1 MNKTKTRTGL
11 SALFAVLLAIMIAVP
26 AILQSG
32 ANAAVNKKQ
41 PTKATLTSAK
51 ATSYNKVSLKWKKSK
66 NITSYAVYYKA
77 SNSKKWVKIANVS
90 SKKTGYTHKSSKKYP
105 LKQGKTY
112 QYRIRGYNKKAKG
125 SKKYGKYSST
135 KKVKIPKKA
144 IAKPTEA
151 PNPTVK
157 PTEAPKPTAV
167 PKPTVTPKPTAVPK
181 PTAAPKP
188 TVTPIPKPTAIP
200 KPTQIPQPTKPV
212 QPAKPT
218 ATPKPTAIPKP
229 TEAPKPTAVPQ
240 PTKAPQPTATPRPTA
255 TPAPTATPKPVKVS
269 GITLNQTSLTMTSK
283 GQTASLTATVN
294 PGNAENKSITW
305 SSSNSSVVTVSAN
318 GTVTAV
324 ANGTAD
330 ITATAADGSGVSA
343 KCGVMVKLPDNTSET
358 ITLAGEKSKKIG
370 PTASKCP
377 NIQDFSKVTFE
388 LQGEGFAFSNLGFDY
403 ENNYASVT
411 IKALRRGSGVIIA
424 KYNGIVVK
432 KYTITVT
439 SDWQEYLG
447 YDSWLKSV
455 ENQIWTNNMAL
466 KDKLDAAQNYI
477 KTHFKYKNGAPQYV
491 YAYSEGIADCFTAS
505 HFFGDF
511 AKDAGAQVKYVSTY
525 TGKMHDYI
533 GHAVSDGGHVFN
545 RALLDGQ
552 WVNYDAQPPLS

>member
-1 MNKTKTRTGL
+1 MNKTKTCTGL

-77 SNSKKWVKIANVS
+77 SDSKKWVKVANVS

-125 SKKYGKYSST
+125 SKKWGKYSSI
-135 KKVKIPKKA
+135 KKVNIPKKPA
-144 IAKPTEA
+144 AKPTET
-151 PNPTVK
+151 PKPTAK
-157 PTEAPKPTAV
+157 PTEAPKPTVA
-167 PKPTVTPKPTAVPK
+167 PKPTTAPK

-200 KPTQIPQPTKPV
+200 KPTTI
-212 QPAKPT
+212 
-218 ATPKPTAIPKP
+218 PKPTAIPKP
-229 TEAPKPTAVPQ
+229 TEAPKPTAAPQ
-240 PTKAPQPTATPRPTA
+240 PTKAPRPTATPKPTATPRPTA

-269 GITLNQTSLTMTSK
+269 SITLNQTSLTMTSK

-294 PGNAENKSITW
+294 PGNAANKSITW
-305 SSSNSSVVTVSAN
+305 SSSNSSVATVSAN

-343 KCGVMVKLPDNTSET
+343 KCSVTVKVPNNVTT
-358 ITLAGEKSKKIG
+358 ISLEGGKSKILSIW
-370 PTASKCP
+370 AEDYSDSI
-377 NIQDFSKVTFE
+377 NVNNVTFKYIGLNDNFE
-388 LQGEGFAFSNLGFDY
+388 VIPTGSGNEWIGINIKAHRKGTVDIFAIHNG
-403 ENNYASVT
+403 NT
-411 IKALRRGSGVIIA
+411 IKQWTV
-424 KYNGIVVK
+424 N
-432 KYTITVT
+432 VT
-439 SDWQEYLG
+439 SDWKEYLG
-447 YDSWLKSV
+447 YVSWKKAV
-455 ENQIWTNNMAL
+455 ENQIWTNNMTL

-477 KTHFKYKNGAPQYV
+477 KTHFKYKNGAPEYI

-505 HFFGDF
+505 DFFGDF
-511 AKDAGAQVKYVSTY
+511 AKDAGAQVKYVSSH
-525 TGKMHDYI
+525 TGNMYDYI
-533 GHAVSDGGHVFN
+533 AHAVSDGGHVFN
-545 RALLDGQ
+545 RVLLDGQ

>member
-1 MNKTKTRTGL
+1 MNKTKTHTGL
-11 SALFAVLLAIMIAVP
+11 SALFAVLLAIMIVVP

-41 PTKATLTSAK
+41 PTKATLTSVK

-125 SKKYGKYSST
+125 SKKWGKYSSI
-135 KKVKIPKKA
+135 KKVNIPKKPA
-144 IAKPTEA
+144 AKPTET
-151 PNPTVK
+151 PKPTAK
-157 PTEAPKPTAV
+157 PTEAPKPTVA
-167 PKPTVTPKPTAVPK
+167 PKPTTAPK

-200 KPTQIPQPTKPV
+200 KPTTI
-212 QPAKPT
+212 
-218 ATPKPTAIPKP
+218 PKPTAIPKP
-229 TEAPKPTAVPQ
+229 TEAPKPTAAPQ
-240 PTKAPQPTATPRPTA
+240 PTKAPRPTATPKPTATPRPTA

-294 PGNAENKSITW
+294 PGNAANKSITW
-305 SSSNSSVVTVSAN
+305 SSSNSSVATVSAN

-358 ITLAGEKSKKIG
+358 ITLAGGKSKKIG

-403 ENNYASVT
+403 ENNYASVG
-411 IKALRRGSGVIIA
+411 IKALRRGSGVVIA

-447 YDSWLKSV
+447 YCSWRKSV
-455 ENQIWTNNMAL
+455 ESQIWTNNMAL

-533 GHAVSDGGHVFN
+533 GHAVSDSGHVFN
-545 RALLDGQ
+545 RVLLDGQ

>member
-1 MNKTKTRTGL
+1 MNKTKTCTRL
-11 SALFAVLLAIMIAVP
+11 SVLFAVLLAIMIAVP

-32 ANAAVNKKQ
+32 ADAAVNKKQ

-200 KPTQIPQPTKPV
+200 KPTTI
-212 QPAKPT
+212 
-218 ATPKPTAIPKP
+218 PKPTAIPKP
-229 TEAPKPTAVPQ
+229 TEAPKPTAAPQ
-240 PTKAPQPTATPRPTA
+240 PTKAPRPTATPKPTATPRPTA

-269 GITLNQTSLTMTSK
+269 SITLNQTSLTMTSK

-294 PGNAENKSITW
+294 PGNAANKSITW
-305 SSSNSSVVTVSAN
+305 SSSNSSVATVSAN

-343 KCGVMVKLPDNTSET
+343 KCSVTVKVPNNVTT
-358 ITLAGEKSKKIG
+358 ISLEGGKSKILSIW
-370 PTASKCP
+370 AEDYSDSI
-377 NIQDFSKVTFE
+377 NVNNVTFKYIGLNDNFE
-388 LQGEGFAFSNLGFDY
+388 VIPTGSGNEWIGINIKAHRKGTVDVFAIHNG
-403 ENNYASVT
+403 NT
-411 IKALRRGSGVIIA
+411 IKQWTV
-424 KYNGIVVK
+424 N
-432 KYTITVT
+432 VT
-439 SDWQEYLG
+439 SDWKEYLG
-447 YDSWLKSV
+447 YVSWKKAV
-455 ENQIWTNNMAL
+455 ENQIWTNNMTL

-477 KTHFKYKNGAPQYV
+477 KTHFKYKNGAPEYI

-505 HFFGDF
+505 DFFGDF
-511 AKDAGAQVKYVSTY
+511 AKDAGAQVKYVSSH
-525 TGKMHDYI
+525 TGNMYDYI
-533 GHAVSDGGHVFN
+533 AHAVSDGGHVFN
-545 RALLDGQ
+545 RVLLDGQ

>member
-1 MNKTKTRTGL
+1 MNKTKTCTRL

-32 ANAAVNKKQ
+32 ADAAVNKKQ

-112 QYRIRGYNKKAKG
+112 QYRIRGYNKNAKG

-144 IAKPTEA
+144 AVKPTEA

-218 ATPKPTAIPKP
+218 ATPI
-229 TEAPKPTAVPQ
+229 PKPTAVPQ
-240 PTKAPQPTATPRPTA
+240 PTATPKPTV

-269 GITLNQTSLTMTSK
+269 SITLNQTSLTMTSK
-283 GQTASLTATVN
+283 GQTASLTATVS
-294 PGNAENKSITW
+294 PGNAENKNITW
-305 SSSNSSVVTVSAN
+305 SSSNSSVATVNAN

-330 ITATAADGSGVSA
+330 IKVTANDGSGVSA
-343 KCGVMVKLPDNTSET
+343 KCSVTVKVPNNVRN
-358 ITLAGEKSKKIG
+358 ITLEGGKSIDIG
-370 PTASKCP
+370 PDRDDINS
-377 NIQDFSKVTFE
+377 IDFSKVTFNIQNNNGS
-388 LQGEGFAFSNLGFDY
+388 LDVLGFSSNLY
-403 ENNYASVT
+403 SASVCVR
-411 IKALRRGSGVIIA
+411 ALKVGNTTIIA
-424 KYNGIVVK
+424 KYNGNVLLTYNV
-432 KYTITVT
+432 TVS
-439 SDWQEYLG
+439 SDWQEYLE
-447 YDSWLKSV
+447 YVTWRKSI
-455 ENQIWTNNMAL
+455 ENKIWSSGMSVVN
-466 KDKLDAAQNYI
+466 KLDAAKNFIQSHYG
-477 KTHFKYKNGAPQYV
+477 YQNGAGAIINV
-491 YAYSEGIADCFTAS
+491 YNGAVLDCYGATELMS
-505 HFFGDF
+505 DF
-511 AKDAGAQVKYVSTY
+511 AKDIELSIKYVN
-525 TGKMHDYI
+525 
-533 GHAVSDGGHVFN
+533 AVSGHIFDYSGYAFSEGGHVYPKILIN
-545 RALLDGQ
+545 GN
-552 WVNYDAQPPLS
+552 WVNYDATPTHS

>member
-125 SKKYGKYSST
+125 NKKWGKYSSV
-135 KKVKIPKKA
+135 KKVKVPKKPA
-144 IAKPTEA
+144 A
-151 PNPTVK
+151 K
-157 PTEAPKPTAV
+157 PTEAPKPIVTPNPTVTPKPTAA

-188 TVTPIPKPTAIP
+188 TATPIPKPTTIP

-212 QPAKPT
+212 QPAK
-218 ATPKPTAIPKP
+218 
-229 TEAPKPTAVPQ
+229 
-240 PTKAPQPTATPRPTA
+240 PTATPRPTA

-269 GITLNQTSLTMTSK
+269 GIILNQTSLTMTAN

-294 PGNAENKSITW
+294 PDNAANKSITW
-305 SSSNSSVVTVSAN
+305 SSSNSSVVTVVN
-318 GTVTAV
+318 GTVTAI

-343 KCGVMVKLPDNTSET
+343 NCSVTVRVPNNVRNITLEGGKAKNPSET
-358 ITLAGEKSKKIG
+358 
-370 PTASKCP
+370 
-377 NIQDFSKVTFE
+377 
-388 LQGEGFAFSNLGFDY
+388 
-403 ENNYASVT
+403 
-411 IKALRRGSGVIIA
+411 
-424 KYNGIVVK
+424 
-432 KYTITVT
+432 
-439 SDWQEYLG
+439 
-447 YDSWLKSV
+447 
-455 ENQIWTNNMAL
+455 
-466 KDKLDAAQNYI
+466 
-477 KTHFKYKNGAPQYV
+477 
-491 YAYSEGIADCFTAS
+491 
-505 HFFGDF
+505 
-511 AKDAGAQVKYVSTY
+511 
-525 TGKMHDYI
+525 
-533 GHAVSDGGHVFN
+533 
-545 RALLDGQ
+545 
-552 WVNYDAQPPLS
+552 

>member
-1 MNKTKTRTGL
+1 MNKTKTCTGL

-32 ANAAVNKKQ
+32 ADAAVNKKR
-41 PTKATLTSAK
+41 PTKVTLTSAK

-77 SNSKKWVKIANVS
+77 SDSKKWVKVANVS

-125 SKKYGKYSST
+125 SKKWGKYSSI
-135 KKVKIPKKA
+135 KKVNIPKKPA
-144 IAKPTEA
+144 AKPTETQK
-151 PNPTVK
+151 PTAK
-157 PTEAPKPTAV
+157 PTEAPKPTVA
-167 PKPTVTPKPTAVPK
+167 PKPTTAPK

-200 KPTQIPQPTKPV
+200 KPTTI
-212 QPAKPT
+212 
-218 ATPKPTAIPKP
+218 PKPTAIPKP
-229 TEAPKPTAVPQ
+229 TEAPKPTAAPQ
-240 PTKAPQPTATPRPTA
+240 PTKAPRPTATPKPTATPRPTA

-269 GITLNQTSLTMTSK
+269 SITLNQTSLTMTSK

-294 PGNAENKSITW
+294 PGNAANKSITW
-305 SSSNSSVVTVSAN
+305 SSSNSSVATVSAN

-358 ITLAGEKSKKIG
+358 ITLAGGKSKKIG

>member
-26 AILQSG
+26 AIFQSG

-125 SKKYGKYSST
+125 NKKWGKYSSV
-135 KKVKIPKKA
+135 KKVKVPKKPA
-144 IAKPTEA
+144 A
-151 PNPTVK
+151 K
-157 PTEAPKPTAV
+157 PTEAPKPTV
-167 PKPTVTPKPTAVPK
+167 KPMETPKPIVTPNPTATPKPTAVPK

-218 ATPKPTAIPKP
+218 ATP
-229 TEAPKPTAVPQ
+229 
-240 PTKAPQPTATPRPTA
+240 RPTA

-269 GITLNQTSLTMTSK
+269 GIILNQTSLTMTSK
-283 GQTASLTATVN
+283 GQTASLTATVS
-294 PGNAENKSITW
+294 PANAANKSLTW
-305 SSSNSSVVTVSAN
+305 SSSNSSVATVNAN

-343 KCGVMVKLPDNTSET
+343 KCSVTVRVPNNVRN
-358 ITLAGEKSKKIG
+358 ITLEGGKSKTIG
-370 PTASKCP
+370 PDIDDFD
-377 NIQDFSKVTFE
+377 NIDFKQVTFDIKNDNKSIE
-388 LQGEGFAFSNLGFDY
+388 IAGFNAT
-403 ENNYASVT
+403 EYAAGVT
-411 IKALRRGSGVIIA
+411 IEGLRKGYAIIIA
-424 KYNGIVVK
+424 KYNGAVLLTYNV
-432 KYTITVT
+432 TIA

-447 YDSWLKSV
+447 YVSWRHTV
-455 ENQIWTNNMAL
+455 ESKIWTDGMSL
-466 KDKLDAAQNYI
+466 KDKMDTARDFI
-477 KTHFKYKNGAPQYV
+477 KTNYDYKNGSGAAVYV
-491 YAYSEGIADCFTAS
+491 YNDKTLDCHSATEIM
-505 HFFGDF
+505 GDF
-511 AKDAGAQVKYVSTY
+511 AKDAGANVKYSNTT
-525 TGKMHDYI
+525 TGLYYDYFADSKAGRHTFNVI
-533 GHAVSDGGHVFN
+533 FIDG
-545 RALLDGQ
+545 A
-552 WVNYDAQPPLS
+552 WAPYDASPLP

>member
-1 MNKTKTRTGL
+1 MKKKHFLTKIL
-11 SALFAVLLAIMIAVP
+11 LCFLMAVLFIP
-26 AILQSG
+26 STSQT

-41 PTKATLTSAK
+41 PTKAILTSVK
-51 ATSYNKVSLKWKKSK
+51 AISYNKVSLKWKKSK

-90 SKKTGYTHKSSKKYP
+90 SKKTGYTHKFSKKYP

-112 QYRIRGYNKKAKG
+112 QYRIRGYNKNAKG
-125 SKKYGKYSST
+125 SKKWGKYSSV

-144 IAKPTEA
+144 AVKPTEA
-151 PNPTVK
+151 PKPTIK

-218 ATPKPTAIPKP
+218 VTPI
-229 TEAPKPTAVPQ
+229 PKPTAVPQ
-240 PTKAPQPTATPRPTA
+240 
-255 TPAPTATPKPVKVS
+255 PTATPKPVKVS
-269 GITLNQTSLTMTSK
+269 SITLSQTSLTMTTS
-283 GQTASLTATVN
+283 GQTASLTATVT
-294 PGNAENKSITW
+294 PGNAANKNITW
-305 SSSNSSVVTVSAN
+305 SSSDSSIATVNAN

-343 KCGVMVKLPDNTSET
+343 KCSVTVRVPNNVRN
-358 ITLAGEKSKKIG
+358 ITLEGGKAKNIG
-370 PTASKCP
+370 PTDTSLP
-377 NIQDFSKVTFE
+377 NFSDFSNITFE
-388 LQGEGFAFSNLGFDY
+388 VLNNNAGAVDILGFSSNMY
-403 ENNYASVT
+403 SASVCV
-411 IKALRRGSGVIIA
+411 KGLRVGSCVIIA
-424 KYNGIVVK
+424 KYNEQIIMTYNV
-432 KYTITVT
+432 TVT

-447 YDSWLKSV
+447 YVSWRHSI
-455 ENQIWTNNMAL
+455 ESQIWTSNMSL
-466 KDKLDAAQNYI
+466 KDKLDAACNYI
-477 KTHFKYKNGAPQYV
+477 KIEFSYKLGYCQAV
-491 YAYSEGIADCFTAS
+491 LIYSDKMCDCFGSTEI
-505 HFFGDF
+505 FGDF
-511 AKDAGAQVKYVSTY
+511 AKDAGAQVKYASTY
-525 TGKMHDYI
+525 TGQMYDYLAD
-533 GHAVSDGGHVFN
+533 AVSNAGHLFN
-545 RALLDGQ
+545 KVLLNGQ

>member
-112 QYRIRGYNKKAKG
+112 QYRIRGYNKNAKG
-125 SKKYGKYSST
+125 SKKWGKYSST

-151 PNPTVK
+151 PNPTAK
-157 PTEAPKPTAV
+157 PTEAPKPTAA
-167 PKPTVTPKPTAVPK
+167 PKPTSVPK

-218 ATPKPTAIPKP
+218 ATPI
-229 TEAPKPTAVPQ
+229 PKPTAV
-240 PTKAPQPTATPRPTA
+240 PQPTATPRPTA

-269 GITLNQTSLTMTSK
+269 GITLSKTSLTMTAN

-294 PGNAENKSITW
+294 PDNAANKNITW
-305 SSSNSSVVTVSAN
+305 SSSDSSIATVS
-318 GTVTAV
+318 

-343 KCGVMVKLPDNTSET
+343 KCSVTVKIANNIKNVILT
-358 ITLAGEKSKKIG
+358 GGKSVRYGIA
-370 PTASKCP
+370 PEDVDASV
-377 NIQDFSKVTFE
+377 DLTKVTME
-388 LQGEGFAFSNLGFDY
+388 VIGDKSLIIISGQGYD
-403 ENNYASVT
+403 
-411 IKALRRGSGVIIA
+411 KGSWCAYIDFTAARTGKFMITA
-424 KYNGIVVK
+424 KYNEKILKQWDV
-432 KYTITVT
+432 TIT

-447 YDSWLKSV
+447 YVSWKKTV

-477 KTHFKYKNGAPQYV
+477 KTHFKYKNGAPEYI
-491 YAYSEGIADCFTAS
+491 YAYLEGIADCFTAS
-505 HFFGDF
+505 DFFGDF
-511 AKDAGAQVKYVSTY
+511 AKDAGVQVKYVSSH
-525 TGKMHDYI
+525 TGNMYDYI
-533 GHAVSDGGHVFN
+533 AHAVSDGGHVFN
-545 RALLDGQ
+545 RVLLDGQ

>member
-1 MNKTKTRTGL
+1 MKKKHFLTKIL
-11 SALFAVLLAIMIAVP
+11 LCFLMAVLFIPSTSQTAD
-26 AILQSG
+26 
-32 ANAAVNKKQ
+32 AAVNKKQ
-41 PTKATLTSAK
+41 PTKATLTSVK
-51 ATSYNKVSLKWKKSK
+51 AISYNKVSLKWKKSK
-66 NITSYAVYYKA
+66 NVTSYAVYYKA

-112 QYRIRGYNKKAKG
+112 QYRIRGYNKNAKG
-125 SKKYGKYSST
+125 NKKWGKYSSV

-144 IAKPTEA
+144 AT
-151 PNPTVK
+151 K
-157 PTEAPKPTAV
+157 PTEAPKPTA
-167 PKPTVTPKPTAVPK
+167 KPTEAPK

-188 TVTPIPKPTAIP
+188 TVTPIPKPTA
-200 KPTQIPQPTKPV
+200 V
-212 QPAKPT
+212 
-218 ATPKPTAIPKP
+218 PKP

-240 PTKAPQPTATPRPTA
+240 PTKAPQPTVTPRPTA

-269 GITLNQTSLTMTSK
+269 SITLNQASLTMTSK
-283 GQTASLTATVN
+283 GQTASLTATVS
-294 PGNAENKSITW
+294 PGNAENKNITW
-305 SSSNSSVVTVSAN
+305 SSSNSSVATVNAN
-318 GTVTAV
+318 GTVTAI

-330 ITATAADGSGVSA
+330 IIATAADGSGVSA
-343 KCGVMVKLPDNTSET
+343 KCSVTVRVPNNITT
-358 ITLAGEKSKKIG
+358 ISLEGGKSKILSIW
-370 PTASKCP
+370 AEDYSDSI
-377 NIQDFSKVTFE
+377 NVNNVTFKYTGLNDNFE
-388 LQGEGFAFSNLGFDY
+388 VIPTGSGNEWIGINIKAHKKGTVNIFAIHNG
-403 ENNYASVT
+403 NT
-411 IKALRRGSGVIIA
+411 IKQWTV
-424 KYNGIVVK
+424 N
-432 KYTITVT
+432 VT

-447 YDSWLKSV
+447 YVSWKKTV

-491 YAYSEGIADCFTAS
+491 YAYAEGIADCFTAS

-511 AKDAGAQVKYVSTY
+511 AKDAGAQVKYVSTF

-545 RALLDGQ
+545 RVLLDGQ

>member
-26 AILQSG
+26 AIFQSG

-41 PTKATLTSAK
+41 PTKATLTSVK
-51 ATSYNKVSLKWKKSK
+51 AISYNKVSLKWKKSK
-66 NITSYAVYYKA
+66 NVTSYAVYYKA

-125 SKKYGKYSST
+125 SKKWGKYSSI
-135 KKVKIPKKA
+135 KKVNVPKKPA
-144 IAKPTEA
+144 A
-151 PNPTVK
+151 K
-157 PTEAPKPTAV
+157 PTEAPKPTAKPTEA
-167 PKPTVTPKPTAVPK
+167 PKPTVAPKPTTAPK

-200 KPTQIPQPTKPV
+200 KPTTI
-212 QPAKPT
+212 
-218 ATPKPTAIPKP
+218 PKPTAIPKP
-229 TEAPKPTAVPQ
+229 TEAPKPTAAPQ
-240 PTKAPQPTATPRPTA
+240 PTKAPRPTATPKPTATPRPTA

-269 GITLNQTSLTMTSK
+269 GIILNQTSLTMTSK

-294 PGNAENKSITW
+294 PGNAANKSITW
-305 SSSNSSVVTVSAN
+305 SSSNSSVATVSAN

-343 KCGVMVKLPDNTSET
+343 KCSVTVKVPDNTVET
-358 ITLAGEKSKKIG
+358 VTLAGGQSENIG
-370 PTASKCP
+370 PTKTKMPQFTDYANVSFTINDP
-377 NIQDFSKVTFE
+377 NHVLE
-388 LQGEGFAFSNLGFDY
+388 NLGNSY
-403 ENNYASVT
+403 NLRSATVCV
-411 IKALRRGSGVIIA
+411 KALRKGVATIIA
-424 KYNGIVVK
+424 KYDGTILKQYTVV
-432 KYTITVT
+432 IT

-447 YDSWLKSV
+447 YCSWRKSV
-455 ENQIWTNNMAL
+455 ESQIWTDNMSL
-466 KDKLDAAQNYI
+466 VDKLNAAQNYI
-477 KTHFKYKNGAPQYV
+477 KTHFKYKNGAPQYI

-511 AKDAGAQVKYVSTY
+511 AKDAGAQVKYVSSH
-525 TGKMHDYI
+525 TGNMYDYI
-533 GHAVSDGGHVFN
+533 AYAVSDGGHVFN
-545 RALLDGQ
+545 RVLLDGQ

>member
-1 MNKTKTRTGL
+1 MKKKHFLTKIL
-11 SALFAVLLAIMIAVP
+11 LCFLMAVLFIP
-26 AILQSG
+26 STSQT

-66 NITSYAVYYKA
+66 NVTSYAVYYKA

-105 LKQGKTY
+105 LKQGKVY

-125 SKKYGKYSST
+125 NKKWGKYSSV

-144 IAKPTEA
+144 AAKPTETPKPTAKPTEA
-151 PNPTVK
+151 
-157 PTEAPKPTAV
+157 
-167 PKPTVTPKPTAVPK
+167 PKPTAVPK

-218 ATPKPTAIPKP
+218 ATPIPKPTAIPKP
-229 TEAPKPTAVPQ
+229 TEAPKPTAIPQ
-240 PTKAPQPTATPRPTA
+240 PTKTPQPTATPRPTA
-255 TPAPTATPKPVKVS
+255 TPTPTATPKPVKVS
-269 GITLNQTSLTMTSK
+269 GITLSKTSLTMTAN
-283 GQTASLTATVN
+283 GQTASLTATVT
-294 PGNAENKSITW
+294 PDNAANKSITW
-305 SSSNSSVVTVSAN
+305 SSSNSSVVTVVN

-343 KCGVMVKLPDNTSET
+343 KCSVTVKVPDNTVET
-358 ITLAGEKSKKIG
+358 VTLAGGKSEIL
-370 PTASKCP
+370 SVWNEDYIE
-377 NIQDFSKVTFE
+377 NINVSNVTFE
-388 LQGEGFAFSNLGFDY
+388 YDSSKGLIDIVGAKTSIGKWSRITIVAQRKGDI
-403 ENNYASVT
+403 SV
-411 IKALRRGSGVIIA
+411 VA
-424 KYNGIVVK
+424 KYNGTILK
-432 KYTITVT
+432 KWNITIT

-447 YDSWLKSV
+447 YVSWKKTV
-455 ENQIWTNNMAL
+455 ESQIWTNNMAL

-477 KTHFKYKNGAPQYV
+477 KTHFKYKNGAPEYI

-505 HFFGDF
+505 DFFGDF
-511 AKDAGAQVKYVSTY
+511 AKDAGAQVKYVSSH
-525 TGKMHDYI
+525 TGNMYDYI
-533 GHAVSDGGHVFN
+533 AHAVSDGGHVFN
-545 RALLDGQ
+545 RVLLDGQ

>member
-125 SKKYGKYSST
+125 SKKWGKYSSV
-135 KKVKIPKKA
+135 KKVKVPKKPA
-144 IAKPTEA
+144 A
-151 PNPTVK
+151 K
-157 PTEAPKPTAV
+157 PTEAPKPTA
-167 PKPTVTPKPTAVPK
+167 
-181 PTAAPKP
+181 
-188 TVTPIPKPTAIP
+188 
-200 KPTQIPQPTKPV
+200 
-212 QPAKPT
+212 
-218 ATPKPTAIPKP
+218 KP
-229 TEAPKPTAVPQ
+229 TEAPKPIVTPN
-240 PTKAPQPTATPRPTA
+240 PTATPRPTA

-269 GITLNQTSLTMTSK
+269 SITLNQTSLTMTSK

-294 PGNAENKSITW
+294 PGNAANKSITW
-305 SSSNSSVVTVSAN
+305 SSSNSSVTTVSAN

-343 KCGVMVKLPDNTSET
+343 KCSVTVKVPNNIKTMTLTGGKSTSCYLAPKDVSSNTDLT
-358 ITLAGEKSKKIG
+358 
-370 PTASKCP
+370 
-377 NIQDFSKVTFE
+377 KVTME
-388 LQGEGFAFSNLGFDY
+388 ITGDKSLIVIAGQGYDKVSWCAYIDFTAARAGNL
-403 ENNYASVT
+403 
-411 IKALRRGSGVIIA
+411 IITA
-424 KYNGIVVK
+424 KYNGKILK
-432 KYTITVT
+432 QWNITIT

-447 YDSWLKSV
+447 YYSWRKSV
-455 ENQIWTNNMAL
+455 ENQIWTNDMEL

-477 KTHFKYKNGAPQYV
+477 KTHFKYKNGAPQYI
-491 YAYSEGIADCFTAS
+491 YAYAEGIADCFTAS

-511 AKDAGAQVKYVSTY
+511 AKDAGAQVKYVSSH
-525 TGKMHDYI
+525 TGNMYDYI
-533 GHAVSDGGHVFN
+533 AHAVSDGGHVFN
-545 RALLDGQ
+545 RVLLDGQ

>member
-1 MNKTKTRTGL
+1 MNKTKTHTGL
-11 SALFAVLLAIMIAVP
+11 SALFAVLLAIMIVVP

-41 PTKATLTSAK
+41 PTKATLTSVK

-125 SKKYGKYSST
+125 SKKWGKYSSI
-135 KKVKIPKKA
+135 KKVNIPKKPA
-144 IAKPTEA
+144 AKPTET
-151 PNPTVK
+151 PKPTAK
-157 PTEAPKPTAV
+157 PTEAPKPTVA
-167 PKPTVTPKPTAVPK
+167 PKPTTAPK

-200 KPTQIPQPTKPV
+200 KPTTI
-212 QPAKPT
+212 
-218 ATPKPTAIPKP
+218 PKPTAIPKP
-229 TEAPKPTAVPQ
+229 TEAPKPTAAPQ
-240 PTKAPQPTATPRPTA
+240 PTKAPRPTATPKPTATPRPTA

-269 GITLNQTSLTMTSK
+269 SITLNQTSLTMTSK

-294 PGNAENKSITW
+294 PGNAANKSITW
-305 SSSNSSVVTVSAN
+305 SSSNSSVATVSAN

-358 ITLAGEKSKKIG
+358 ITLAGGKSKKIG

>member
-26 AILQSG
+26 AIFQSG

-125 SKKYGKYSST
+125 NKKWGKYSSV
-135 KKVKIPKKA
+135 KKVKVPKKPA
-144 IAKPTEA
+144 A
-151 PNPTVK
+151 K
-157 PTEAPKPTAV
+157 PTEAPKPTV
-167 PKPTVTPKPTAVPK
+167 KPTETPKPIVTPNPTATPKPTAVPK

-218 ATPKPTAIPKP
+218 ATPI
-229 TEAPKPTAVPQ
+229 PKPTAVPQ
-240 PTKAPQPTATPRPTA
+240 
-255 TPAPTATPKPVKVS
+255 PTATPKPVKVS
-269 GITLNQTSLTMTSK
+269 SITLNQTSLTMTSK
-283 GQTASLTATVN
+283 GQTASLTATVS
-294 PGNAENKSITW
+294 PANAANKNITW
-305 SSSNSSVVTVSAN
+305 SSSDSSIATVNAN
-318 GTVTAV
+318 GTVTAI

-343 KCGVMVKLPDNTSET
+343 KC
-358 ITLAGEKSKKIG
+358 
-370 PTASKCP
+370 
-377 NIQDFSKVTFE
+377 
-388 LQGEGFAFSNLGFDY
+388 
-403 ENNYASVT
+403 SVT
-411 IKALRRGSGVIIA
+411 VKMANNIKTVTLEGGKSTDCYISPESVDSSIDLKQVVMKVNGDTSIIQINGQGYDNSSWCAFINFTALKSGELKIDAVYNGKIIKTWKIIIA
-424 KYNGIVVK
+424 
-432 KYTITVT
+432 

-447 YDSWLKSV
+447 YVSWRHTV
-455 ENQIWTNNMAL
+455 ESKIWTDGMSL
-466 KDKLDAAQNYI
+466 KDKMDTARDFI
-477 KTHFKYKNGAPQYV
+477 KTNYDYKNGSGAAVYV
-491 YAYSEGIADCFTAS
+491 YNDKTLDCHSATEIM
-505 HFFGDF
+505 GDF
-511 AKDAGAQVKYVSTY
+511 AKDAGANVKYSNTT
-525 TGKMHDYI
+525 TGLYYDYFADSKAGRHTFNVI
-533 GHAVSDGGHVFN
+533 FIDG
-545 RALLDGQ
+545 A
-552 WVNYDAQPPLS
+552 WAPYDASPLP

>member
-1 MNKTKTRTGL
+1 MKKKHILTRLILCLVMVMLFIPASSITAQAASRKTPSKVTI
-11 SALFAVLLAIMIAVP
+11 SSV
-26 AILQSG
+26 
-32 ANAAVNKKQ
+32 
-41 PTKATLTSAK
+41 KATGYDRVT
-51 ATSYNKVSLKWKKSK
+51 VKWKKAK
-66 NITSYAVYYKA
+66 NATAYAIYYKRA
-77 SNSKKWVKIANVS
+77 SAKKWVKLKTVS
-90 SKKTGYTHKSSKKYP
+90 AKTTSYLHKASKKYP
-105 LKQGKTY
+105 LKQGVKY
-112 QYRIRGYNKKAKG
+112 SYRVRAYNKS
-125 SKKYGKYSST
+125 SKKYGSYSKT
-135 KKVKIPKKA
+135 KTVKMPKKV
-144 IAKPTEA
+144 
-151 PNPTVK
+151 V
-157 PTEAPKPTAV
+157 
-167 PKPTVTPKPTAVPK
+167 VTPKPTQKPQPTVTVK
-181 PTAAPKP
+181 PTAA
-188 TVTPIPKPTAIP
+188 
-200 KPTQIPQPTKPV
+200 
-212 QPAKPT
+212 
-218 ATPKPTAIPKP
+218 PKPTAIPKP

-240 PTKAPQPTATPRPTA
+240 PTKAPQPTATPKPTATPVPTATPRPTA

-269 GITLNQTSLTMTSK
+269 NITLNQTSLTLTSK

-294 PGNAENKSITW
+294 PGNAANKNITW
-305 SSSNSSVVTVSAN
+305 SSSDSSVVTVVD

-343 KCGVMVKLPDNTSET
+343 KCSVTVKVPDNTSET
-358 ITLAGEKSKKIG
+358 ITLAGGKSKKIG

-455 ENQIWTNNMAL
+455 EGQIWTNNMTL
-466 KDKLDAAQNYI
+466 KDRLDAAQSYI

-511 AKDAGAQVKYVSTY
+511 AKDAGAQVKYVSTH
-525 TGKMHDYI
+525 TGNMYDYI
-533 GHAVSDGGHVFN
+533 ADAVSDGGHVFN
-545 RALLDGQ
+545 RVLLDGQ

>member
-77 SNSKKWVKIANVS
+77 SNSKKWVKIANVG

-125 SKKYGKYSST
+125 SKKWGKYSSI
-135 KKVKIPKKA
+135 KKVNIPKKPA
-144 IAKPTEA
+144 AKPTET
-151 PNPTVK
+151 PKPTAK
-157 PTEAPKPTAV
+157 PTEAPKPTVA
-167 PKPTVTPKPTAVPK
+167 PKPTTAPK

-200 KPTQIPQPTKPV
+200 KPTTI
-212 QPAKPT
+212 
-218 ATPKPTAIPKP
+218 PKPTAIPKP
-229 TEAPKPTAVPQ
+229 TEAPKPTAAPQ
-240 PTKAPQPTATPRPTA
+240 PTKAPRPTATPKPTATPRPTA

-269 GITLNQTSLTMTSK
+269 SITLNQTSLTMTSK

-294 PGNAENKSITW
+294 PGNAANKSITW
-305 SSSNSSVVTVSAN
+305 SSSNSSVATVSAN

-343 KCGVMVKLPDNTSET
+343 KCSVTVKVPNNVTT
-358 ITLAGEKSKKIG
+358 ISLEGGKSKILSIW
-370 PTASKCP
+370 AEDYSDSI
-377 NIQDFSKVTFE
+377 NVNNVTFKYIGLNDNFE
-388 LQGEGFAFSNLGFDY
+388 VIPTGSGNEWIGINIKAHRKGTVDVFAIHNG
-403 ENNYASVT
+403 NT
-411 IKALRRGSGVIIA
+411 IKQWTV
-424 KYNGIVVK
+424 N
-432 KYTITVT
+432 VT
-439 SDWQEYLG
+439 SDWKEYLG
-447 YDSWLKSV
+447 YVSWKKAV
-455 ENQIWTNNMAL
+455 ENQIWTNNMTL

-477 KTHFKYKNGAPQYV
+477 KTHFKYKNGAPEYI

-505 HFFGDF
+505 DFFGDF
-511 AKDAGAQVKYVSTY
+511 AKDAGAQVKYVSSH
-525 TGKMHDYI
+525 TGNMYDYI
-533 GHAVSDGGHVFN
+533 AHAVSDGGHVFN
-545 RALLDGQ
+545 RVLLDGQ

>member
-32 ANAAVNKKQ
+32 ADAAVNKKR
-41 PTKATLTSAK
+41 PTKVTLTSAK

-77 SNSKKWVKIANVS
+77 SDSKKWVKVANVS

-125 SKKYGKYSST
+125 SKKWGKYSSI
-135 KKVKIPKKA
+135 KKVNIPKKPA
-144 IAKPTEA
+144 AKPTET
-151 PNPTVK
+151 PKPTAK
-157 PTEAPKPTAV
+157 PTEAPKPTVA
-167 PKPTVTPKPTAVPK
+167 PKPTTAPK

-200 KPTQIPQPTKPV
+200 KPTTI
-212 QPAKPT
+212 
-218 ATPKPTAIPKP
+218 PKPTAIPKP
-229 TEAPKPTAVPQ
+229 TEAPKPTAAPQ
-240 PTKAPQPTATPRPTA
+240 PTKAPRPTATPKPTATPRPTA

-269 GITLNQTSLTMTSK
+269 SITLNQTSLTMTSK

-294 PGNAENKSITW
+294 PGNAANKSITW
-305 SSSNSSVVTVSAN
+305 SSSNSSVATVSAN

-343 KCGVMVKLPDNTSET
+343 KCSVTVKVPNNVRN
-358 ITLAGEKSKKIG
+358 ITLEGGKAKNIG
-370 PTASKCP
+370 PTDTSLP
-377 NIQDFSKVTFE
+377 NFSDFSNITFE
-388 LQGEGFAFSNLGFDY
+388 VLNNNAVAVDILGFSSNMY
-403 ENNYASVT
+403 SASVCV
-411 IKALRRGSGVIIA
+411 KGLRVGSCIIIA
-424 KYNGIVVK
+424 KYNEQIIMTYNVS
-432 KYTITVT
+432 VT
-439 SDWQEYLG
+439 SNWDEYLE
-447 YDSWLKSV
+447 YTSWRKSV
-455 ENQIWTNNMAL
+455 ENQIWTNNMTL

-491 YAYSEGIADCFTAS
+491 YAYAEGIADCFTAS
-505 HFFGDF
+505 GFFGDF
-511 AKDAGAQVKYVSTY
+511 AKDAGAQVKYVSTH
-525 TGKMHDYI
+525 TGNMYDYI
-533 GHAVSDGGHVFN
+533 ADAVGDGGHVFN
-545 RALLDGQ
+545 RVLLDGQ

>member
-1 MNKTKTRTGL
+1 MKKKHFLTKIL
-11 SALFAVLLAIMIAVP
+11 LCFLMAVLFIP
-26 AILQSG
+26 STSQT

-77 SNSKKWVKIANVS
+77 SDSKKWVKIANVS

-112 QYRIRGYNKKAKG
+112 QYRIRGYNKNAKG
-125 SKKYGKYSST
+125 SKKWGKYSST
-135 KKVKIPKKA
+135 KKVKIPKKPA
-144 IAKPTEA
+144 AKPTEA
-151 PNPTVK
+151 PKPTVK
-157 PTEAPKPTAV
+157 PTEAPKPTA
-167 PKPTVTPKPTAVPK
+167 
-181 PTAAPKP
+181 AP
-188 TVTPIPKPTAIP
+188 
-200 KPTQIPQPTKPV
+200 Q
-212 QPAKPT
+212 PT
-218 ATPKPTAIPKP
+218 ATPKPTATPIPKP
-229 TEAPKPTAVPQ
+229 TEAPKPTVVPQ
-240 PTKAPQPTATPRPTA
+240 PTKAPQPTATPKPTATPRPTA

-269 GITLNQTSLTMTSK
+269 SITLSQTSLTLTSK
-283 GQTASLTATVN
+283 GQTASLTATVT
-294 PGNAENKSITW
+294 PDNAANKNITW
-305 SSSNSSVVTVSAN
+305 SSSNSSVVTVNAN

-343 KCGVMVKLPDNTSET
+343 KCSVTVRVPDNISET
-358 ITLAGEKSKKIG
+358 ITLAGGKSKKIG
-370 PTASKCP
+370 PTSSKCP
-377 NIQDFSKVTFE
+377 SIQDFSNVSFE
-388 LQGEGFAFSNLGFDY
+388 LQGDGFTFNNLGFDY
-403 ENNYASVT
+403 ESNYASVT
-411 IKALRRGSGVIIA
+411 IKALRRGSGIVIA
-424 KYNGIVVK
+424 KYNGTVVK
-432 KYTITVT
+432 KYIINVT

-455 ENQIWTNNMAL
+455 ENQIWTNNMTL

-491 YAYSEGIADCFTAS
+491 YAYAEGIADCFTAS

-545 RALLDGQ
+545 RVLLDGQ

>member
-1 MNKTKTRTGL
+1 MNKTKTCTRL

-32 ANAAVNKKQ
+32 ADAAVNKKQ

-125 SKKYGKYSST
+125 RKKWGKYSSV
-135 KKVKIPKKA
+135 KKVKIPKKSA
-144 IAKPTEA
+144 A
-151 PNPTVK
+151 K
-157 PTEAPKPTAV
+157 PTEAPKPIVTPNPTA
-167 PKPTVTPKPTAVPK
+167 TPKPTAVPK

-200 KPTQIPQPTKPV
+200 KPTTI
-212 QPAKPT
+212 
-218 ATPKPTAIPKP
+218 PKPTAIPKP
-229 TEAPKPTAVPQ
+229 TEAPKPTAAPQ
-240 PTKAPQPTATPRPTA
+240 PTKAPRPTATPKPTATPRPTA

-269 GITLNQTSLTMTSK
+269 SITLNQTSLTMTSK

-294 PGNAENKSITW
+294 PGNAANKSITW
-305 SSSNSSVVTVSAN
+305 SSSNSSVTTVSAN

-343 KCGVMVKLPDNTSET
+343 KCSVTVRVPNNIKTMTLTGGKSTSCYLAPEDVSSNTDLT
-358 ITLAGEKSKKIG
+358 
-370 PTASKCP
+370 
-377 NIQDFSKVTFE
+377 KVTME
-388 LQGEGFAFSNLGFDY
+388 ITGDKSLIVIAGQGYDKGSWCAYIDFTAARAGNL
-403 ENNYASVT
+403 
-411 IKALRRGSGVIIA
+411 IITA
-424 KYNGIVVK
+424 KYNGKILK
-432 KYTITVT
+432 QWNITIT

-447 YDSWLKSV
+447 YCSWRKSV
-455 ENQIWTNNMAL
+455 ESQIWTDNMSL
-466 KDKLDAAQNYI
+466 VDKLNAAQNYI
-477 KTHFKYKNGAPQYV
+477 KTHFKYKNGAPQYI

-511 AKDAGAQVKYVSTY
+511 AKDAGAQVKYVSSH
-525 TGKMHDYI
+525 TGNMYDYI
-533 GHAVSDGGHVFN
+533 AHAVSDGGHVFN
-545 RALLDGQ
+545 RVLLDGQ

>member
-32 ANAAVNKKQ
+32 ADAAVNRKR
-41 PTKATLTSAK
+41 PTKATLTSVK
-51 ATSYNKVSLKWKKSK
+51 AISYNKVSLKWKKSK
-66 NITSYAVYYKA
+66 NITSYAVYCKA
-77 SNSKKWVKIANVS
+77 SDSKKWVKIANVS

-125 SKKYGKYSST
+125 SKKWGKYSSI
-135 KKVKIPKKA
+135 KKVNIPKKPA
-144 IAKPTEA
+144 AKPTET
-151 PNPTVK
+151 PKPTAK
-157 PTEAPKPTAV
+157 PTEAPKPTVA
-167 PKPTVTPKPTAVPK
+167 PKPTTAPKPTAVPK

-200 KPTQIPQPTKPV
+200 KPTTI
-212 QPAKPT
+212 
-218 ATPKPTAIPKP
+218 PKPTAIPKP
-229 TEAPKPTAVPQ
+229 TEAPQ
-240 PTKAPQPTATPRPTA
+240 PTKAPQPTATPKPTATPRPTA

-269 GITLNQTSLTMTSK
+269 SITLNQTSLTMTSK

-294 PGNAENKSITW
+294 PGNAANKSITW
-305 SSSNSSVVTVSAN
+305 SSSNSSVVTVNAN

-343 KCGVMVKLPDNTSET
+343 KCNVTVKVPNNVRN
-358 ITLAGEKSKKIG
+358 ITLEGGKGNTIG
-370 PTASKCP
+370 PD
-377 NIQDFSKVTFE
+377 IDDFDSIDFKKVTFE
-388 LQGEGFAFSNLGFDY
+388 IKNPTKSIGVLGF
-403 ENNYASVT
+403 NATRYAAGVT
-411 IKALRRGSGVIIA
+411 VEGLTRGVATILA
-424 KYNGIVVK
+424 KYNGNILLT
-432 KYTITVT
+432 YNITVT

-447 YDSWLKSV
+447 YCSWRKSV
-455 ENQIWTNNMAL
+455 ESQIWTDNMSL
-466 KDKLDAAQNYI
+466 VDKLNAAQNYI
-477 KTHFKYKNGAPQYV
+477 KTHFKYKNGAPQYI

-511 AKDAGAQVKYVSTY
+511 AKDAGAQVKYVSSH
-525 TGKMHDYI
+525 TGQMYDYI
-533 GHAVSDGGHVFN
+533 ADAVSDGGHVFN
-545 RALLDGQ
+545 RVLLDGQ